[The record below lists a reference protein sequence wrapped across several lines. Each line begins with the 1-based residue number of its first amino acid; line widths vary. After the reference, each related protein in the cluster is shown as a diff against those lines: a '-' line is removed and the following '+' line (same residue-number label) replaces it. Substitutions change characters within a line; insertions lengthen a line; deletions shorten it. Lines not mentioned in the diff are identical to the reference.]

1 MACITQITQIH
12 EPPANTRLYC
22 PFSPGSGLQLEPAE
36 AWLFLLLFLIGPLN
50 QKLCVERCG
59 PVLLSMSC
67 LAKREGQITLGVTD
81 VLAGEMATSGLQKGK
96 LEVVLGWK

>member
-1 MACITQITQIH
+1 M
-12 EPPANTRLYC
+12 
-22 PFSPGSGLQLEPAE
+22 
-36 AWLFLLLFLIGPLN
+36 
-50 QKLCVERCG
+50 ERCG